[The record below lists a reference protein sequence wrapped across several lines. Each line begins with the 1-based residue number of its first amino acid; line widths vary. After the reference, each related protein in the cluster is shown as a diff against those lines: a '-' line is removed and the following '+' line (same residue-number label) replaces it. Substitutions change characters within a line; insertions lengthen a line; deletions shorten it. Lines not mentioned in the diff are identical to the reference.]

1 MTSEIK
7 DLIQKNYY
15 LDYLNLNESDLGAKH
30 EKVKFY
36 IFKKK
41 GSLQENVICSVS
53 YEVNTRREEE
63 LTSFSGLTDKHT
75 TETFTT
81 TEVEVFTKTFKIIRG
96 REFFTPPQIS
106 KQEFIR
112 NICEML
118 ETEIKLLIKK

>member
-1 MTSEIK
+1 MSSEIK

-15 LDYLNLNESDLGAKH
+15 LDYLNIHESDLGEKH
-30 EKVKFY
+30 DKVKFY

-96 REFFTPPQIS
+96 RDFFTPAQIS

-118 ETEIKLLIKK
+118 EIELKVLIEK